1 MSRTTP
7 GRDIRFATAFF
18 FLSGAA
24 ALVYQVAWQRLLGL
38 TTGIAVHSVAIITAA
53 FMAGLGIGSQVGGT
67 MSARLTPKRSLIA
80 FAVIELLVAGF
91 ATVSVPF

>member
-1 MSRTTP
+1 MSRTTHR
-7 GRDIRFATAFF
+7 RDIRFATAFF

-53 FMAGLGIGSQVGGT
+53 FMAGL
-67 MSARLTPKRSLIA
+67 K
-80 FAVIELLVAGF
+80 
-91 ATVSVPF
+91 